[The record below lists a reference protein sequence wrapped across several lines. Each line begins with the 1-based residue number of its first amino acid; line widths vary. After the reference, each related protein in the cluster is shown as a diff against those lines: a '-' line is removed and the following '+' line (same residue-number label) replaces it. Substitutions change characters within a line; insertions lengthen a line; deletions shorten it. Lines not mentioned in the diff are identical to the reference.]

1 MELPNFD
8 AKILLFSYMAKQ
20 KAKFYVVWQGREAGI
35 YDSWAACEAQVKGI
49 AAKYKGFATLAEA
62 QQALA
67 ANPEDY
73 ITRKS
78 TPLQSSRHLAASNT
92 TSAQPT
98 LPLQSSPILPALA
111 VDAACSGNPG
121 LMEFRG
127 VIADIGTQVFH
138 RGPYVDGTNNIGEFL
153 AIVLGLAYLKI
164 NNLPWALYSDSK
176 TAISWVRQKQ
186 CKTKLEWNAKNQD
199 LLLAVR
205 AAEKWL
211 HENTWTTPIYKW
223 DTEHWG
229 EIPADFGRK

>member
-1 MELPNFD
+1 
-8 AKILLFSYMAKQ
+8 MAKQ

-35 YDSWAACEAQVKGI
+35 YDSWAACEAQVKGV
-49 AAKYKGFATLAEA
+49 AAKYKGFATRAEA
-62 QQALA
+62 EAALA
-67 ANPEDY
+67 ANPEEY
-73 ITRKS
+73 INLKPK
-78 TPLQSSRHLAASNT
+78 PLLGSHHFAASDT

-98 LPLQSSPILPALA
+98 LLLHGSPILPALA

-127 VIADIGTQVFH
+127 VIADTGTQVFH

-153 AIVLGLAYLKI
+153 ALVLGLAYLKKEK
-164 NNLPWALYSDSK
+164 LDWALYSDSK

-186 CKTKLEWNAKNQD
+186 CKTKLEWSTKNQD

-211 HENTWTTPIYKW
+211 HENTWTTAIYKW
-223 DTEHWG
+223 ETEQWG

>member
-1 MELPNFD
+1 
-8 AKILLFSYMAKQ
+8 MAKS
-20 KAKFYVVWQGREAGI
+20 KAKFYVVWQGREPGI
-35 YDSWAACEAQVKGI
+35 YDSWEACLAQVNGTS
-49 AAKYKGFATLAEA
+49 AKYKGFATLSEA
-62 QQALA
+62 QVAFQSS
-67 ANPEDY
+67 PEDY
-73 ITRKS
+73 ITRNPKAQRS
-78 TPLQSSRHLAASNT
+78 NSAAVPQRSDLT
-92 TSAQPT
+92 AGGGLTA
-98 LPLQSSPILPALA
+98 PILPALA

-127 VIADIGTQVFH
+127 VIADTGTQVFH

-153 AIVLGLAYLKI
+153 AIVLGLAYLKREK
-164 NNLPWALYSDSK
+164 LPWALYSDSK
-176 TAISWVRQKQ
+176 TAIAWVRQKQ
-186 CKTKLEWNAKNQD
+186 CKTKLEWSNKNQD

>member
-1 MELPNFD
+1 
-8 AKILLFSYMAKQ
+8 MAKG
-20 KAKFYVVWQGREAGI
+20 KANFYVVWQGRETGVFE
-35 YDSWAACEAQVKGI
+35 SWAACEQQVKGV
-49 AAKYKGFATLAEA
+49 AAKYKGFATREEAEK
-62 QQALA
+62 ALTEGA
-67 ANPEDY
+67 EKY
-73 ITRKS
+73 ITPQS
-78 TPLQSSRHLAASNT
+78 TSKKTESTSLSLKDLSASEM
-92 TSAQPT
+92 Q
-98 LPLQSSPILPALA
+98 QHGVILPALA

-121 LMEFRG
+121 KMEFRG
-127 VIADIGTQVFH
+127 VIADTGTEVFH
-138 RGPYVDGTNNIGEFL
+138 RGPYVGGTNNIGEFL

-186 CKTKLEWNAKNQD
+186 CKTKIEWNNRNQD

>member
-1 MELPNFD
+1 
-8 AKILLFSYMAKQ
+8 MAKS
-20 KAKFYVVWQGREAGI
+20 KANFYVVWQGREPGI
-35 YDSWAACEAQVKGI
+35 YDSWAACEAQVKGT

-62 QQALA
+62 QQAFA
-67 ANPEDY
+67 GNPEEY
-73 ITRKS
+73 ITRN
-78 TPLQSSRHLAASNT
+78 LQCSDLQRSNLQR
-92 TSAQPT
+92 SDLQRSD
-98 LPLQSSPILPALA
+98 LPSPILPALA

-121 LMEFRG
+121 IMEFRG
-127 VIADIGTQVFH
+127 VIADTGTQVFH
-138 RGPYVDGTNNIGEFL
+138 RGPYIDGTNNIGEFL

-164 NNLPWALYSDSK
+164 NNLPWVLYSDSK

-186 CKTKLEWNAKNQD
+186 CKTKLEWNSKNQD

-211 HENTWTTPIYKW
+211 HENTWTTSIHKW

>member
-1 MELPNFD
+1 
-8 AKILLFSYMAKQ
+8 MAKQ

-35 YDSWAACEAQVKGI
+35 YDSWAACEAQVKGV

-73 ITRKS
+73 ISRNATAKRS
-78 TPLQSSRHLAASNT
+78 TVSSASDLQALCAD
-92 TSAQPT
+92 
-98 LPLQSSPILPALA
+98 LQRSDLSPKFPSLA

-127 VIADIGTQVFH
+127 VIADTGTQVFH
-138 RGPYVDGTNNIGEFL
+138 RGPYVGGTNNIGEFL
-153 AIVLGLAYLKI
+153 AIVLGLAYLKKEK
-164 NNLPWALYSDSK
+164 LDWSLYSDSK
-176 TAISWVRQKQ
+176 TAIAWVRQKQ
-186 CKTKLEWNAKNQD
+186 CKTHIEWNIHNQD

>member
-1 MELPNFD
+1 
-8 AKILLFSYMAKQ
+8 MAKQ

-35 YDSWAACEAQVKGI
+35 YDSWAACEAQVKGV
-49 AAKYKGFATLAEA
+49 AAKYKGFATREEAEA
-62 QQALA
+62 ALA

-73 ITRKS
+73 IIRK
-78 TPLQSSRHLAASNT
+78 PAKLQSGHHLAASAT
-92 TSAQPT
+92 TATQPT
-98 LPLQSSPILPALA
+98 LSLQSSPILPALA

-127 VIADIGTQVFH
+127 VIADTATQVFH
-138 RGPYVDGTNNIGEFL
+138 RGPYTDGTNNIGEFL
-153 AIVLGLAYLKI
+153 AIVLGLAYLKLH
-164 NNLPWALYSDSK
+164 NLPWVLYSDSK
-176 TAISWVRQKQ
+176 TAISWVRQRQ
-186 CKTKLEWNAKNQD
+186 CKTKIEWNTRNQD

-211 HENTWTTPIYKW
+211 HENTWTTQIYKW

>member
-1 MELPNFD
+1 MGKP
-8 AKILLFSYMAKQ
+8 
-20 KAKFYVVWQGREAGI
+20 KAKFYVVWQGRESGM
-35 YDSWAACEAQVKGI
+35 YDSWAACEAQVKGV
-49 AAKYKGFATLAEA
+49 AAKYKGFATRSEAEV
-62 QQALA
+62 ALA
-67 ANPEDY
+67 ADPEDY
-73 ITRKS
+73 ITRKPKS
-78 TPLQSSRHLAASNT
+78 LPGSHHLAASDT

-98 LPLQSSPILPALA
+98 LPLHGSPILPALA

-121 LMEFRG
+121 LMEYRG
-127 VIADIGTQVFH
+127 VIADTGTQVFH
-138 RGPYVDGTNNIGEFL
+138 RGPYEAGTNNIGEFL
-153 AIVLGLAYLKI
+153 AIVLGLAYLKV

-186 CKTKLEWNAKNQD
+186 CKTKIEWNSQNQD